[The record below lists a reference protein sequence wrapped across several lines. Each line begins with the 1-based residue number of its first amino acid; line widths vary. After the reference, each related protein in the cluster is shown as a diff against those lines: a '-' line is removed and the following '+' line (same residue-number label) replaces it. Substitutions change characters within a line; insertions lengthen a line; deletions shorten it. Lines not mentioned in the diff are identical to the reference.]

1 MLNNINVGSVPSNIW
16 NTILCCIYLFDYLY
30 RDKRI
35 AHMPLKQYDFLLQY
49 IYRTTFSMLIISDGH
64 HYLSWWV
71 MASDGGT
78 GAQWSGADQCL
89 RCLRSQVVALI
100 SGRSSGHD
108 IVTRALLSLSP
119 MSPVLWPQAAKNMLN
134 SSFHKTPP
142 NNKESSYSDFQVRDT
157 WQITSYNLCL

>member
-49 IYRTTFSMLIISDGH
+49 IYRTTFSMLIISDGD

-78 GAQWSGADQCL
+78 GVVLTNVSGVSGGGAHQWSEQWSRYCHQG
-89 RCLRSQVVALI
+89 SPI
-100 SGRSSGHD
+100 
-108 IVTRALLSLSP
+108 IVTHVPSLVTTGSQEYAQLQLSQNTPQQQRVKLQWLSSKRY
-119 MSPVLWPQAAKNMLN
+119 MTNYKL
-134 SSFHKTPP
+134 
-142 NNKESSYSDFQVRDT
+142 
-157 WQITSYNLCL
+157 

>member
-89 RCLRSQVVALI
+89 RCLRWW
-100 SGRSSGHD
+100 RSSVVGAV
-108 IVTRALLSLSP
+108 VTILSP
-119 MSPVLWPQAAKNMLN
+119 GLSSHCHPCPQ
-134 SSFHKTPP
+134 SCDHRQPRICSTPAFTKHP
-142 NNKESSYSDFQVRDT
+142 PTTKSQATVTFK
-157 WQITSYNLCL
+157 